1 MKILKIIGNILFWLL
16 FGIVILSL
24 IAFIIG
30 TQFKQDNDVSFFGF
44 RWYQILTDS
53 MSPEIRSGDIVIVRM
68 TKDINEG
75 DIITFN
81 PVKGKKNTYLT
92 HRVAEKYRL
101 NDETLYKTKGDANK
115 HSDISPVSADQ
126 IIGKVVFKIPYLGNV
141 ITFVKQNLLLSIAT
155 AMSFILLIFLSIKL
169 LKKNRSD

>member
-16 FGIVILSL
+16 LGIVILSL

-30 TQFKQDNDVSFFGF
+30 TRFKQDNDVSFLGF

-53 MSPEIRSGDIVIVRM
+53 MSPEIRAGDIVIVRM
-68 TKDINEG
+68 TKDVNEG

-81 PVKGKKNTYLT
+81 PVKGKKTTYLT

-101 NDETLYKTKGDANK
+101 NDEIRYKTKGDANK

-126 IIGKVVFKIPYLGNV
+126 IIGKVVFKIPHLGNV

-169 LKKNRSD
+169 LKTNRSD